1 VTAVALGGTSLAGGR
16 GGMTGSVLGALC
28 LFLIQNLLTNMNVSI
43 FWVQIVF
50 GVVLVLALIVN
61 AGLRRLPRA
70 A

>member
-1 VTAVALGGTSLAGGR
+1 
-16 GGMTGSVLGALC
+16 MTGSVLGALC